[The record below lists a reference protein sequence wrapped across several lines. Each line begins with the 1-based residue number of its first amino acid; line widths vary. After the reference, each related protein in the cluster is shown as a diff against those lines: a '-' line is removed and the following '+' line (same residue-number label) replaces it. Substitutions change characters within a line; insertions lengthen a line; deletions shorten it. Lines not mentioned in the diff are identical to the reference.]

1 MDYEKKIKELETE
14 LKECKERLAIYED
27 DYAASFYKSLVNG
40 IKEIQKKLD
49 NKDLDLSNSFENS
62 VIILADKSSKIF
74 DGLKAGREAFSLEK
88 KDAFVGKAKDKAG
101 KDGGRSGF

>member
-1 MDYEKKIKELETE
+1 MDNEKRIKELETE

-40 IKEIQKKLD
+40 IKVVQSGLD
-49 NKDLDLSNSFENS
+49 NRDLDLSDSFNNA
-62 VIILADKSSKIF
+62 VITLADKSSKIF